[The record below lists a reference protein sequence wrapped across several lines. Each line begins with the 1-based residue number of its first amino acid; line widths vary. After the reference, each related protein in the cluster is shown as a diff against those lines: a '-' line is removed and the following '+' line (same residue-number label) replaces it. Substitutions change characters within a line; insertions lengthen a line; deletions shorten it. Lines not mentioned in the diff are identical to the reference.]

1 MRDLSKCM
9 PSKQVVQ
16 PLIHIIRHGLPGDDP
31 QDVLSLPSDWLLQS
45 LERSGVQTRCR
56 TASSTHGSTLA
67 PLSGRRA
74 RPSGR
79 CRASRSLC
87 TVFSRLSRETQR
99 LMDSCRHRRGGSPPP
114 HGCKRQHPPARRCPA
129 PGCPHGRAAAGE
141 HQEQLCAHAAGHR
154 PGPGTGVRVCLWA
167 VQAPTGAPTP
177 GFGGV
182 WINVWGV
189 LGYVKYRCK
198 ILIPS
203 YESVPAV
210 AAVSKCLRGAL
221 CSSRSNP

>member
-99 LMDSCRHRRGGSPPP
+99 LMDSCRHRREGP
-114 HGCKRQHPPARRCPA
+114 RHPTDANDSTLLPD
-129 PGCPHGRAAAGE
+129 
-141 HQEQLCAHAAGHR
+141 
-154 PGPGTGVRVCLWA
+154 GVPLLD
-167 VQAPTGAPTP
+167 APTGGPLLESIRSSCVLTP
-177 GFGGV
+177 QGIVQGLAQVCVCAFGRFKHQPGHRHPVSVGCGSMCGV
-182 WINVWGV
+182 
-189 LGYVKYRCK
+189 
-198 ILIPS
+198 
-203 YESVPAV
+203 
-210 AAVSKCLRGAL
+210 
-221 CSSRSNP
+221 CSGTSSTDVRS